1 MQVEINNQEVTLTF
15 HHDFQGRGGWNIICK
30 AEFEGKEKIIKLYS
44 RNETFINFI
53 SEMISSKE
61 SFENVQNAYFMQ
73 FYDDIIEDLEVF
85 VNDTNRVERAMKA
98 LDKGIE
104 RASKNWSKVDGVDE
118 FLNEMRD

>member
-1 MQVEINNQEVTLTF
+1 MD
-15 HHDFQGRGGWNIICK
+15 DFGRIQ
-30 AEFEGKEKIIKLYS
+30 
-44 RNETFINFI
+44 R
-53 SEMISSKE
+53 
-61 SFENVQNAYFMQ
+61 AYFAQ

-104 RASKNWSKVDGVDE
+104 RASKNWSKVDDVDE